1 MYTATHTHMYTGT
14 NIYNPIDKFP
24 DLYDILL
31 GQPRMGTKETK
42 DEACI
47 KDLWRVEGL
56 IWQTESPR
64 IFQQRTLS
72 YTRVRK
78 YKMLWIPDMCFKRW
92 TESYYKAMLV
102 RWAQWTVALVGKLKA
117 FPALGPGSAS
127 PSRQSQLLNGLQQ
140 RYQFCSLQVGEEPE
154 MKRQIE

>member
-56 IWQTESPR
+56 I
-64 IFQQRTLS
+64 
-72 YTRVRK
+72 
-78 YKMLWIPDMCFKRW
+78 
-92 TESYYKAMLV
+92 
-102 RWAQWTVALVGKLKA
+102 
-117 FPALGPGSAS
+117 
-127 PSRQSQLLNGLQQ
+127 
-140 RYQFCSLQVGEEPE
+140 
-154 MKRQIE
+154 